1 MASSDPSSCRGR
13 DDGAEPC
20 DRRSACPINYALEI
34 FGDKWTLL
42 VLRDLMFKGKDRYR
56 DFQASEEGVSTNI
69 LANRLKRLE
78 RHGLVTKSTGESKS
92 SQARRKYRLTRKGQD
107 LLRVMLEI
115 TRWSGEYDPDTNA
128 DPAVLAALEQ
138 DSEGL
143 VARIEAGWQAATKAR
158 SRDS

>member
-1 MASSDPSSCRGR
+1 MTKADPSPRHARTSGSELC
-13 DDGAEPC
+13 E
-20 DRRSACPINYALEI
+20 RRSACPINYALEI

-78 RHGLVTKSTGESKS
+78 QHGLVSRSTEESKL
-92 SQARRKYRLTRKGQD
+92 SQARPKYRLTRKGQD

-115 TRWSGEYDPDTNA
+115 TRWSGKYDPDTNA
-128 DPAVLAALEQ
+128 DPAVLEP
-138 DSEGL
+138 
-143 VARIEAGWQAATKAR
+143 
-158 SRDS
+158 